1 MVGFG
6 PSAPPRLAWGAPGA
20 YFDGKMHQKK
30 PSKCALGRRYSARVA
45 GKLRAWRARR
55 GATRHSHSVRIWL
68 WVQSGRARPRQGA
81 PGVLRAFRERS
92 GRGGRLKCGCFTAG
106 ACQCVQHGRRQR
118 GQSWVLGGA
127 GPSHLRGWPGEPQGH
142 VSTER
147 CTKKTYWLCPGRAQL
162 RRALWCCSMNALG
175 RGLAGAIG
183 RINLV
188 RMCKK
193 SRCHCGE
200 DRKEEGGR
208 RANRGRGLVR

>member
-1 MVGFG
+1 VAKSGFWL
-6 PSAPPRLAWGAPGA
+6 ALVPPHLRGWPGEPQGHISTA
-20 YFDGKMHQKK
+20 RCTKTN
-30 PSKCALGRRYSARVA
+30 PSKCALGRRYSAIVA

-147 CTKKTYWLCPGRAQL
+147 CTKKTYWLCPGRA
-162 RRALWCCSMNALG
+162 
-175 RGLAGAIG
+175 
-183 RINLV
+183 
-188 RMCKK
+188 
-193 SRCHCGE
+193 
-200 DRKEEGGR
+200 
-208 RANRGRGLVR
+208 

>member
-1 MVGFG
+1 M
-6 PSAPPRLAWGAPGA
+6 
-20 YFDGKMHQKK
+20 
-30 PSKCALGRRYSARVA
+30 AR
-45 GKLRAWRARR
+45 KLRARRARR
-55 GATRHSHSVRIWL
+55 GATRYSHSAENRL
-68 WVQSGRARPRQGA
+68 WGYNRGARSHAKARRGIC
-81 PGVLRAFRERS
+81 VLFRERP
-92 GRGGRLKCGCFTAG
+92 GRGGSSMRGCFTAG

-127 GPSHLRGWPGEPQGH
+127 GPSHLRGWPGEPQGR